1 MAKGNMMLGYS
12 RGSVG
17 DVTFSR
23 LKGQQIAKARNRN
36 PNNPKT
42 KTQMMQRSL
51 FVSATKFYQQAR
63 AKFFKFAFEDKKY
76 HESDFNAFMRHNVKN
91 GTNMTQEAVQA
102 YDYPALGIW
111 ALSKGSLEPFAQ
123 TSVGNQ
129 FRAATGII
137 TPASY
142 ELPTTVGKLSATLIQ
157 SNRFQVGDMLTM
169 VNYGFIRVG
178 EAAVPALA
186 PLNDDYLT
194 YFSYKQMIIDTASTD
209 ALTKYDMGVYV
220 DDTTKELFI
229 TSTGEIYDERY
240 VCACLIHSRQT
251 ANGLLVS
258 DSVLLPS
265 ALFEGAVKACAD
277 DAYIQQVL
285 NAWGATEEA
294 ILSPRSVL
302 AKAAPLP
309 SMTATMLQTLPWRP
323 QRDNFIKI
331 NSVESVKGKTFT
343 VTINGKSFTGTI
355 DDNLPFWRSTTGV
368 GLDFY
373 DIGVDNIISVDQVG
387 DCPSINSIT
396 LKIDGANVPITLKS

>member
-91 GTNMTQEAVQA
+91 GTNMTQDAVKA
-102 YDYPALGIW
+102 YNYPALGLW
-111 ALSKGSLEPFAQ
+111 VLSKGSLQPFAQ
-123 TSVGNQ
+123 KSEGN
-129 FRAATGII
+129 FFMASTGIVVPQNYQVP
-137 TPASY
+137 TKVG
-142 ELPTTVGKLSATLIQ
+142 ELSKTLIQ
-157 SNRFQVGDMLTM
+157 SNRFQAGDMLTM
-169 VNYGFIRVG
+169 VEYGYSTVG
-178 EAAVPALA
+178 DAQVPSLA
-186 PLNDDYLT
+186 PLNDDYHT
-194 YFSYKQMIIDTASTD
+194 YFSFKQMIINTESTEL
-209 ALTKYDMGVYV
+209 LTKYDMSVQV
-220 DDTTKELFI
+220 DQTTHVLYI
-229 TSTGEIYDERY
+229 TSTYEVYDERS
-240 VCACLIHSRQT
+240 VALCLIHSRQT
-251 ANGLLVS
+251 ANGLLVN

-265 ALFEGAVKACAD
+265 ALFEEAVKACAD

-302 AKAAPLP
+302 
-309 SMTATMLQTLPWRP
+309 
-323 QRDNFIKI
+323 
-331 NSVESVKGKTFT
+331 
-343 VTINGKSFTGTI
+343 
-355 DDNLPFWRSTTGV
+355 
-368 GLDFY
+368 
-373 DIGVDNIISVDQVG
+373 
-387 DCPSINSIT
+387 
-396 LKIDGANVPITLKS
+396 

>member
-42 KTQMMQRSL
+42 ISQMMQRSL

-63 AKFFKFAFEDKKY
+63 AKFFRFAFEDKKY

-102 YDYPALGIW
+102 YNYPALGLW
-111 ALSKGSLEPFAQ
+111 FLSKGSLEPFTQKA
-123 TSVGNQ
+123 VGNEY
-129 FRAATGII
+129 RAATGII

-142 ELPTTVGKLSATLIQ
+142 EVPTTVGELSSTLIQ
-157 SNRFQVGDMLTM
+157 SNRFQSGDMLTM
-169 VNYGFIRVG
+169 VNYGFTRVG
-178 EAAVPALA
+178 EAPVPALA
-186 PLNDDYLT
+186 PLNDDYQT
-194 YFSYKQMIIDTASTD
+194 YFSYQHMVINTENSEAIVNYGMD
-209 ALTKYDMGVYV
+209 VYV
-220 DDTTKELFI
+220 DGTTKELFI

-265 ALFEGAVKACAD
+265 ALFDEAVKACAD
-277 DAYIQQVL
+277 EAYIQQVL

-294 ILSPRSVL
+294 ILSPRSV
-302 AKAAPLP
+302 
-309 SMTATMLQTLPWRP
+309 
-323 QRDNFIKI
+323 
-331 NSVESVKGKTFT
+331 V
-343 VTINGKSFTGTI
+343 
-355 DDNLPFWRSTTGV
+355 
-368 GLDFY
+368 
-373 DIGVDNIISVDQVG
+373 
-387 DCPSINSIT
+387 
-396 LKIDGANVPITLKS
+396 

>member
-42 KTQMMQRSL
+42 KTQMLQRSL

-91 GTNMTQEAVQA
+91 GTNMTQEAVKA
-102 YDYPALGIW
+102 YNYPALGLW
-111 ALSKGSLEPFAQ
+111 ALSKGSLEPFVQ

-137 TPASY
+137 TPVSY
-142 ELPTTVGKLSATLIQ
+142 QVPTTVGQLSATLIQ
-157 SNRFQVGDMLTM
+157 SNRFQAGDMLTM
-169 VNYGFIRVG
+169 VNYGFTHVG
-178 EAAVPALA
+178 ESPVPALA

-209 ALTKYDMGVYV
+209 ALSKYDMNVYV
-220 DDTTKELFI
+220 DNTTKELFI
-229 TSTGEIYDERY
+229 TSNGEIYDEKY

-265 ALFEGAVKACAD
+265 ALFDGAVKACAD

-294 ILSPRSVL
+294 ILSPRSV
-302 AKAAPLP
+302 
-309 SMTATMLQTLPWRP
+309 Q
-323 QRDNFIKI
+323 
-331 NSVESVKGKTFT
+331 
-343 VTINGKSFTGTI
+343 
-355 DDNLPFWRSTTGV
+355 
-368 GLDFY
+368 
-373 DIGVDNIISVDQVG
+373 
-387 DCPSINSIT
+387 
-396 LKIDGANVPITLKS
+396 

>member
-1 MAKGNMMLGYS
+1 MLGYS

-102 YDYPALGIW
+102 YNYPALGLW
-111 ALSKGSLEPFAQ
+111 ALSKGSLEPFVQKAD
-123 TSVGNQ
+123 GNYYK
-129 FRAATGII
+129 ANTGIVVPSNYQVP
-137 TPASY
+137 TKVG
-142 ELPTTVGKLSATLIQ
+142 ELSKTLIQ

-169 VNYGFIRVG
+169 VNYGFTRVG
-178 EAAVPALA
+178 EAPVPALA
-186 PLNDDYLT
+186 PLNDDYYT
-194 YFSYKQMIIDTASTD
+194 YFTYKQMVINTESTES
-209 ALTKYDMGVYV
+209 LTKYDIGVEV
-220 DDTTKELFI
+220 DGTTHVLYI
-229 TSTGEIYDERY
+229 TSTGAVYDERY
-240 VCACLIHSRQT
+240 VAVCLIHSRQT

-265 ALFEGAVKACAD
+265 ALFDEAVKACAD

-294 ILSPRSVL
+294 ILSPRSV
-302 AKAAPLP
+302 
-309 SMTATMLQTLPWRP
+309 Q
-323 QRDNFIKI
+323 
-331 NSVESVKGKTFT
+331 
-343 VTINGKSFTGTI
+343 
-355 DDNLPFWRSTTGV
+355 
-368 GLDFY
+368 
-373 DIGVDNIISVDQVG
+373 
-387 DCPSINSIT
+387 
-396 LKIDGANVPITLKS
+396 

>member
-1 MAKGNMMLGYS
+1 MLGYS

-102 YDYPALGIW
+102 YNYPALGLW
-111 ALSKGSLEPFAQ
+111 ALSKGSLEPFVQKSEENYYKA
-123 TSVGNQ
+123 N
-129 FRAATGII
+129 TGIVVPSNYQVP
-137 TPASY
+137 TKVG
-142 ELPTTVGKLSATLIQ
+142 ELSKTLIQ

-169 VNYGFIRVG
+169 VNYGFTRVG
-178 EAAVPALA
+178 EAPVPALA
-186 PLNDDYLT
+186 PLNDDYMT
-194 YFSYKQMIIDTASTD
+194 YFTFKQMVINTDSTES
-209 ALTKYDMGVYV
+209 LTKYDIGVEV
-220 DDTTKELFI
+220 DGTTHVLYI
-229 TSTGEIYDERY
+229 TSTGAVYDERY
-240 VCACLIHSRQT
+240 VAVCLIHSRQT
-251 ANGLLVS
+251 ANGLLVN

-265 ALFEGAVKACAD
+265 ALFDEAVKACAD

-294 ILSPRSVL
+294 ILSPRSV
-302 AKAAPLP
+302 
-309 SMTATMLQTLPWRP
+309 
-323 QRDNFIKI
+323 
-331 NSVESVKGKTFT
+331 V
-343 VTINGKSFTGTI
+343 
-355 DDNLPFWRSTTGV
+355 
-368 GLDFY
+368 
-373 DIGVDNIISVDQVG
+373 
-387 DCPSINSIT
+387 
-396 LKIDGANVPITLKS
+396 

>member
-1 MAKGNMMLGYS
+1 MLGYS

-102 YDYPALGIW
+102 YNYPALGMW
-111 ALSKGSLEPFAQ
+111 ALSKGSLEPFVQKAE
-123 TSVGNQ
+123 GNYYK
-129 FRAATGII
+129 ANTGIVV
-137 TPASY
+137 PSSY
-142 ELPTTVGKLSATLIQ
+142 QVPTKVGELSATLIQ

-169 VNYGFIRVG
+169 VNYGFTKVG
-178 EAAVPALA
+178 DAPVPALA
-186 PLNDDYLT
+186 PLNDDYMT
-194 YFSYKQMIIDTASTD
+194 YFTYKQMVINTDSTE
-209 ALTKYDMGVYV
+209 ALTKYDIGVEV
-220 DDTTKELFI
+220 DGTTHVLYI
-229 TSTGEIYDERY
+229 TSTGAVYDERY
-240 VCACLIHSRQT
+240 VAVCLIHSRQT
-251 ANGLLVS
+251 ANGLLVN

-265 ALFEGAVKACAD
+265 ALFDEAFKACAD

-294 ILSPRSVL
+294 ILSPRSV
-302 AKAAPLP
+302 
-309 SMTATMLQTLPWRP
+309 
-323 QRDNFIKI
+323 
-331 NSVESVKGKTFT
+331 V
-343 VTINGKSFTGTI
+343 
-355 DDNLPFWRSTTGV
+355 
-368 GLDFY
+368 
-373 DIGVDNIISVDQVG
+373 
-387 DCPSINSIT
+387 
-396 LKIDGANVPITLKS
+396 

>member
-102 YDYPALGIW
+102 YNYPALGLW
-111 ALSKGSLEPFAQ
+111 ALSKGSLEPFVQKSEENYYKA
-123 TSVGNQ
+123 N
-129 FRAATGII
+129 TGIVVPSNYQVP
-137 TPASY
+137 TKVG
-142 ELPTTVGKLSATLIQ
+142 ELSKTLIQ

-169 VNYGFIRVG
+169 VNYGFTRVG
-178 EAAVPALA
+178 EAPVPALA
-186 PLNDDYLT
+186 PLNDDYMT
-194 YFSYKQMIIDTASTD
+194 YFTYKQMVINTESTES
-209 ALTKYDMGVYV
+209 LTKYDIGVEV
-220 DDTTKELFI
+220 DGTTHVLYI
-229 TSTGEIYDERY
+229 TSTGAVYDERY
-240 VCACLIHSRQT
+240 VAVCLIHSRQT

-265 ALFEGAVKACAD
+265 ALFDEAVKACAD

-294 ILSPRSVL
+294 ILSPRSV
-302 AKAAPLP
+302 
-309 SMTATMLQTLPWRP
+309 
-323 QRDNFIKI
+323 
-331 NSVESVKGKTFT
+331 V
-343 VTINGKSFTGTI
+343 
-355 DDNLPFWRSTTGV
+355 
-368 GLDFY
+368 
-373 DIGVDNIISVDQVG
+373 
-387 DCPSINSIT
+387 
-396 LKIDGANVPITLKS
+396 

>member
-102 YDYPALGIW
+102 YNYPALGMW
-111 ALSKGSLEPFAQ
+111 VLSKGSLQPFVQ
-123 TSVGNQ
+123 KSEGN
-129 FRAATGII
+129 FFKANTGIVVPSDYQVP
-137 TPASY
+137 TKVG
-142 ELPTTVGKLSATLIQ
+142 ELSKTLIQ

-169 VNYGFIRVG
+169 VEYGFSTVG
-178 EAAVPALA
+178 VAPVPSLA
-186 PLNDDYLT
+186 PLNDDYNT
-194 YFSYKQMIIDTASTD
+194 YFSFKQMIINPDSTEL
-209 ALTKYDMGVYV
+209 LTKYDMSVQV
-220 DDTTKELFI
+220 DGTTHVLYI
-229 TSTGEIYDERY
+229 TSTYEVYDERY
-240 VCACLIHSRQT
+240 VALCLIHSRQT

-258 DSVLLPS
+258 DSVLLGS
-265 ALFEGAVKACAD
+265 GLYDQAVTACAD

-294 ILSPRSVL
+294 ILSPRSL
-302 AKAAPLP
+302 GAKAAPLP
-309 SMTATMLQTLPWRP
+309 SITATMLQTLPWTPARSS
-323 QRDNFIKI
+323 FIKI
-331 NSVESVKGKTFT
+331 NSAESVDGKPFT
-343 VTINGKSFTGTI
+343 VTINGKAYSGTFG
-355 DDNLPFWRSTTGV
+355 NAKPFWRSTTDV

-373 DIGVDNIISVDQVG
+373 VIDEDNSISVDKMG
-387 DCPSINSIT
+387 SCPNIESIT
-396 LKIDGANVPITLKS
+396 LKIGGVNVPITPKS

>member
-1 MAKGNMMLGYS
+1 MLGYS

-102 YDYPALGIW
+102 YNYPALGLW
-111 ALSKGSLEPFAQ
+111 ALSKGSLEPFVQKAE
-123 TSVGNQ
+123 GNYYK
-129 FRAATGII
+129 ANTGIVV
-137 TPASY
+137 PQDY
-142 ELPTTVGKLSATLIQ
+142 QVPTTVGALSKTLIQ

-169 VNYGFIRVG
+169 VNYGFTKVG
-178 EAAVPALA
+178 DAPVPALA
-186 PLNDDYLT
+186 PLNDDYMT
-194 YFSYKQMIIDTASTD
+194 YFTYKQMVINTESTE
-209 ALTKYDMGVYV
+209 ALTKYDIGVEV
-220 DDTTKELFI
+220 DGTTHVLYI
-229 TSTGEIYDERY
+229 TSTGAVYDERY
-240 VCACLIHSRQT
+240 VAVCLIHSRQT
-251 ANGLLVS
+251 ANGLLVN

-265 ALFEGAVKACAD
+265 ALFDEAVTACAD

-294 ILSPRSVL
+294 ILSPRSV
-302 AKAAPLP
+302 
-309 SMTATMLQTLPWRP
+309 
-323 QRDNFIKI
+323 
-331 NSVESVKGKTFT
+331 V
-343 VTINGKSFTGTI
+343 
-355 DDNLPFWRSTTGV
+355 
-368 GLDFY
+368 
-373 DIGVDNIISVDQVG
+373 
-387 DCPSINSIT
+387 
-396 LKIDGANVPITLKS
+396 

>member
-91 GTNMTQEAVQA
+91 GTNMSQEAVQA
-102 YDYPALGIW
+102 YNYPALGLW
-111 ALSKGSLEPFAQ
+111 VLSKGSLQPFVQ
-123 TSVGNQ
+123 KTEGNYYK
-129 FRAATGII
+129 ASTGIVV
-137 TPASY
+137 PSNFQV
-142 ELPTTVGKLSATLIQ
+142 PTKVGELSAILIQ

-169 VNYGFIRVG
+169 VQYGFSMVG
-178 EAAVPALA
+178 DAKVPELA
-186 PLNDDYLT
+186 PLNDDYNT
-194 YFSYKQMIIDTASTD
+194 YFSFQQMVINTESTE
-209 ALTKYDMGVYV
+209 ALTKYDMGVEV
-220 DDTTKELFI
+220 DGTTHVLYI
-229 TSTGEIYDERY
+229 TSNYEVYDERY
-240 VCACLIHSRQT
+240 VAVCLIHSRQT

-265 ALFEGAVKACAD
+265 ALFDEAVKACAD

-294 ILSPRSVL
+294 ILSPRSL
-302 AKAAPLP
+302 PAKAAPLP
-309 SMTATMLQTLPWRP
+309 SMTATMLQTLPWTPERTS
-323 QRDNFIKI
+323 FIKI
-331 NSVESVKGKTFT
+331 NSDESVDGKPFT
-343 VTINGKSFTGTI
+343 VTINGKAYSGTFGSS
-355 DDNLPFWRSTTGV
+355 NPFWRSTTDV

-373 DIGVDNIISVDQVG
+373 AIDSDNTITVDKMGACPNIE
-387 DCPSINSIT
+387 SIT
-396 LKIDGANVPITLKS
+396 LKIGGVNVPITPKS

>member
-63 AKFFKFAFEDKKY
+63 AEFFKFAFEDKKY

-102 YDYPALGIW
+102 YNYPALGMW
-111 ALSKGSLEPFAQ
+111 VLSKGSLQPFAQ
-123 TSVGNQ
+123 KSEGN
-129 FRAATGII
+129 FFKANTGIVVPQDYQVP
-137 TPASY
+137 TKVG
-142 ELPTTVGKLSATLIQ
+142 ELSKTLIQ

-169 VNYGFIRVG
+169 VEYGFSNVG
-178 EAAVPALA
+178 EAPVPSLA
-186 PLNDDYLT
+186 PLNDDYNT
-194 YFSYKQMIIDTASTD
+194 YFSFKQMIINPDSTE
-209 ALTKYDMGVYV
+209 LLKKYDMSVQV
-220 DDTTKELFI
+220 DETTHVLYI
-229 TSTGEIYDERY
+229 TSTYEVFDERY
-240 VCACLIHSRQT
+240 VACCLIHSRQT

-258 DSVLLPS
+258 DSVLLGS
-265 ALFEGAVKACAD
+265 GLYDEAVKACAD

-285 NAWGATEEA
+285 NAWGASEEA
-294 ILSPRSVL
+294 ILSPRSL
-302 AKAAPLP
+302 AKTAAPSP
-309 SMTATMLQTLPWRP
+309 SMTATMLQTLPWTP
-323 QRDNFIKI
+323 ARDSFIKI
-331 NSVESVKGKTFT
+331 NSGESVDGKQFT
-343 VTINGKSFTGTI
+343 VTINGKSYSGTI
-355 DDNLPFWRSTTGV
+355 GISNAFWRSTTDV

-373 DIGVDNIISVDQVG
+373 DIGADNTITVDKIGACPNID
-387 DCPSINSIT
+387 SIT
-396 LKIDGANVPITLKS
+396 LKIGGVNVPITLKS

>member
-1 MAKGNMMLGYS
+1 MLGYS

-42 KTQMMQRSL
+42 KTQMAQRSL

-102 YDYPALGIW
+102 YNYPALGMW
-111 ALSKGSLEPFAQ
+111 VLSKGSLQPFDQ
-123 TSVGNQ
+123 TAVGNT
-129 FRAATGII
+129 FRANTGIVVSE
-137 TPASY
+137 SY
-142 ELPTTVGKLSATLIQ
+142 DIPTTVGELSATLIQ

-169 VNYGFIRVG
+169 VNYGFTKVG
-178 EAAVPALA
+178 DAPVPALA
-186 PLNDDYLT
+186 PLNDDYMT
-194 YFSYKQMIIDTASTD
+194 YFTFKQMVINTENTD
-209 ALTKYDMGVYV
+209 ALTKYDLGVYV
-220 DDTTKELFI
+220 DGTTHVLYI
-229 TSTGEIYDERY
+229 TSTGEVYDERY
-240 VCACLIHSRQT
+240 VAVCLIHSRQT

-265 ALFEGAVKACAD
+265 ALFGEAVKACAD

-294 ILSPRSVL
+294 ILSPRSVR

-309 SMTATMLQTLPWRP
+309 SMTATMLQKLPWTP
-323 QRDNFIKI
+323 ARDTFIKI
-331 NSVESVKGKTFT
+331 NCDESVDGKPFT
-343 VTINGKSFTGTI
+343 VTINGKAYSGTFGTS
-355 DDNLPFWRSTTGV
+355 NSFWRSTTDV

-373 DIGVDNIISVDQVG
+373 DIGADNSITVDKIG
-387 DCPSINSIT
+387 ACPSIESIT
-396 LKIDGANVPITLKS
+396 LKIGGVNVPITPKS

>member
-102 YDYPALGIW
+102 YNYPALGMW
-111 ALSKGSLEPFAQ
+111 ALSKGSLEPFVQKAE
-123 TSVGNQ
+123 GN
-129 FRAATGII
+129 FYKANTGIVVPSNYQVP
-137 TPASY
+137 TKVG
-142 ELPTTVGKLSATLIQ
+142 ELSKTLIQ

-169 VNYGFIRVG
+169 VQYGFSIVG
-178 EAAVPALA
+178 EAPVPALA
-186 PLNDDYLT
+186 PLNDDYNT
-194 YFSYKQMIIDTASTD
+194 YFSFQQMVINTESTE
-209 ALTKYDMGVYV
+209 ALTKYDMGVEV
-220 DDTTKELFI
+220 DGTTHVLYI
-229 TSTGEIYDERY
+229 TSNYEVYDERY
-240 VCACLIHSRQT
+240 VACCRIHSRLT

-258 DSVLLPS
+258 DSVLLGS
-265 ALFEGAVKACAD
+265 GLYDTAITACAD
-277 DAYIQQVL
+277 DVYIQQVL
-285 NAWGATEEA
+285 NAWGANEEA

-309 SMTATMLQTLPWRP
+309 SITATMLQTLPWTP
-323 QRDNFIKI
+323 QRSSFIKI
-331 NSVESVKGKTFT
+331 NSDESVDGKQFT
-343 VTINGKSFTGTI
+343 VNINGKSYSGTFG
-355 DDNLPFWRSTTGV
+355 DAKSFWRSTTDV
-368 GLDFY
+368 GLDIY
-373 DIGVDNIISVDQVG
+373 TIDDDNSISVEKVG
-387 DCPSINSIT
+387 ACPNIESIT
-396 LKIDGANVPITLKS
+396 LKIGGVNVPITPKS

>member
-91 GTNMTQEAVQA
+91 GTNMTQEAVKA
-102 YDYPALGIW
+102 YNYPALGLW
-111 ALSKGSLEPFAQ
+111 ALSKGSLEPFVQ
-123 TSVGNQ
+123 KSEGNYYK
-129 FRAATGII
+129 ANTGIVV
-137 TPASY
+137 PQSY
-142 ELPTTVGKLSATLIQ
+142 QVPTTVGDLSKTLIQ

-169 VNYGFIRVG
+169 VNYGFTRVG
-178 EAAVPALA
+178 EAPVPALA
-186 PLNDDYLT
+186 PLNDDYMT
-194 YFSYKQMIIDTASTD
+194 YFTFKQMVINTESTES
-209 ALTKYDMGVYV
+209 LTKYDLAVEV
-220 DDTTKELFI
+220 DGTTHVLYI
-229 TSTGEIYDERY
+229 TSTNEVYDERY
-240 VCACLIHSRQT
+240 VAVCLIHSRQT
-251 ANGLLVS
+251 ANGLLVN

-265 ALFEGAVKACAD
+265 ALFDEAVKACAD

-302 AKAAPLP
+302 
-309 SMTATMLQTLPWRP
+309 
-323 QRDNFIKI
+323 
-331 NSVESVKGKTFT
+331 
-343 VTINGKSFTGTI
+343 
-355 DDNLPFWRSTTGV
+355 
-368 GLDFY
+368 
-373 DIGVDNIISVDQVG
+373 
-387 DCPSINSIT
+387 
-396 LKIDGANVPITLKS
+396 

>member
-1 MAKGNMMLGYS
+1 MMLGYS

-91 GTNMTQEAVQA
+91 GTNMTQEAVKA
-102 YDYPALGIW
+102 YNYPALGLW
-111 ALSKGSLEPFAQ
+111 ALSKGSLEPFVQ

-137 TPASY
+137 TPTSY
-142 ELPTTVGKLSATLIQ
+142 QAPTTVGQLSATLIQ
-157 SNRFQVGDMLTM
+157 SNRFQAGDMLTM
-169 VNYGFIRVG
+169 VNYGFTLVG
-178 EAAVPALA
+178 EAPVPTLA

-194 YFSYKQMIIDTASTD
+194 YFSYKQMIIDTASTE
-209 ALTKYDMGVYV
+209 ALSKYDMNVYV
-220 DDTTKELFI
+220 DNTTKELFI
-229 TSTGEIYDERY
+229 TSNGEIYDEKY

-265 ALFEGAVKACAD
+265 ALFDGAVKSCAA

-302 AKAAPLP
+302 
-309 SMTATMLQTLPWRP
+309 
-323 QRDNFIKI
+323 
-331 NSVESVKGKTFT
+331 
-343 VTINGKSFTGTI
+343 
-355 DDNLPFWRSTTGV
+355 
-368 GLDFY
+368 
-373 DIGVDNIISVDQVG
+373 
-387 DCPSINSIT
+387 
-396 LKIDGANVPITLKS
+396 